1 MAIDSSLRCFCEV
14 SSNLC
19 DWCSCHLSTSSNSSK
34 LTDLVEYFFAVENPV
49 VFLQE
54 MHQQMV
60 DVQRM
65 PESIYFIY
73 LFVVQWFPYF
83 HTQFFLRFIEDFELT
98 SFPLLQH
105 FLPLIVI
112 VVAGWQLRKPIE
124 EFQFSG
130 GKLPSNDLQVGG
142 FSQIRVQIH
151 RQGLYHSMYSYLR

>member
-1 MAIDSSLRCFCEV
+1 MAIDSSLRCFFFEV
-14 SSNLC
+14 STDLC
-19 DWCSCHLSTSSNSSK
+19 DCCSCHLSTSSK
-34 LTDLVEYFFAVENPV
+34 LTDVEYFFAVENPV

-65 PESIYFIY
+65 PESIYFIC

-98 SFPLLQH
+98 SFPLQH

-124 EFQFSG
+124 EFQFG

-142 FSQIRVQIH
+142 FSKIRVKIH
-151 RQGLYHSMYSYLR
+151 RQGLYHSMSHWSYSYLR